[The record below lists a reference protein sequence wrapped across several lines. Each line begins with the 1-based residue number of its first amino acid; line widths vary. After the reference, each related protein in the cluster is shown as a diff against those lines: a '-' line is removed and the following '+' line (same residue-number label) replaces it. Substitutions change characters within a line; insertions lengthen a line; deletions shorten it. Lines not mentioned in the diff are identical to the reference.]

1 MARSAFYDL
10 FDAEEAANLELRA
23 QLMDTLKDILKERF
37 KTQQE
42 AADHLGVAQSRVSDL
57 YTGKINVFSIDMLL
71 SMLTKIGKQV
81 EISIK
86 EAA

>member
-10 FDAEEAANLELRA
+10 FEVEEAANLEVRSE
-23 QLMDTLKDILKERF
+23 LMRELKRLLSERF
-37 KTQQE
+37 KTQQA
-42 AADHLGVAQSRVSDL
+42 AADFLGVGQSRISDL

-71 SMLTKIGKQV
+71 SMLTKIGKRVQF
-81 EISIK
+81 SIQ

>member
-1 MARSAFYDL
+1 MARSVFYDL
-10 FDAEEAANLELRA
+10 FDEPEARNLEIRSE
-23 QLMDTLKDILKERF
+23 LMRELKHLLSDKF

-42 AADHLGVAQSRVSDL
+42 AANFLGVAQSRISDL
-57 YTGKINVFSIDMLL
+57 YTGDINVFSIDMLL
-71 SMLTKIGKQV
+71 SMLTKIGKRV